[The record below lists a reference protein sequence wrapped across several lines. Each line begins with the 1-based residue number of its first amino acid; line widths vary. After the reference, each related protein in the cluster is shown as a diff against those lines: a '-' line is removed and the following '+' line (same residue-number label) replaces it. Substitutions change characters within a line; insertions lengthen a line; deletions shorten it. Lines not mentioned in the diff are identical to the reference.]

1 MSLRILLADDHQI
14 VRQGVRA
21 LLEKHGMQIVAECCD
36 GREAVQLAVKHNPD
50 VAVLDMTMPGL
61 NGVDAAR
68 QILEQ
73 RPSTGVVLL
82 TFQTGESQVVSALRV
97 GIRGYVLKTQTSDDL
112 VRALREVA
120 ARGTYLSPGISQI
133 VVTAYLNGGEPGQDP
148 LTSREREVL
157 QLVAEG
163 KTTKEVAGV
172 LGLSAKTAES
182 YRGRLMQKLEIHET
196 AGLVRYAIRQG
207 LIQAVL
213 LLFCVGDLVFDPAF
227 ADLVGDAVDLIM

>member
-21 LLEKHGMQIVAECCD
+21 LLEKHGMQVVAECCD
-36 GREAVQLAVKHNPD
+36 GREAVQLALKHNPD
-50 VAVLDMTMPGL
+50 VAVLDMTMPAL
-61 NGVDAAR
+61 NGIDAAR
-68 QILEQ
+68 HILEQ
-73 RPSTGVVLL
+73 RPGMPVVLL
-82 TFQTGESQVVSALRV
+82 TFQTSEPQVVAALRV

-133 VVTAYLNGGEPGQDP
+133 VVTAYLNGTEPSEDP
-148 LTSREREVL
+148 LTAREREVL

-163 KTTKEVAGV
+163 KTTKEVASA

-207 LIQAVL
+207 LIQAIL
-213 LLFCVGDLVFDPAF
+213 MLCCVGDFIFDPTF
-227 ADLVGDAVDLIM
+227 ADLLGDAIDLFV

>member
-21 LLEKHGMQIVAECCD
+21 LLEKHGMQVVAECCD

>member
-1 MSLRILLADDHQI
+1 MPLRILLADDHQI
-14 VRQGVRA
+14 VRQGVKA
-21 LLEKHGMQIVAECCD
+21 LLEKHGMQVVAECCD
-36 GREAVQLAVKHNPD
+36 GREAVQLALKHNPD

-82 TFQTGESQVVSALRV
+82 TFQTSEPQVVAALRAGV
-97 GIRGYVLKTQTSDDL
+97 RGYVLKTQTSDDL

-133 VVTAYLNGGEPGQDP
+133 VVTAYLNGSEPGEDP
-148 LTSREREVL
+148 LTAREREVL

-163 KTTKEVAGV
+163 KTTKEVADV

-207 LIQAVL
+207 LIQAVIMC
-213 LLFCVGDLVFDPAF
+213 FCVGNFVFDPAF
-227 ADLVGDAVDLIM
+227 ADLVSDAVDLLV

>member
-1 MSLRILLADDHQI
+1 MPLRILLADDHQI

-21 LLEKHGMQIVAECCD
+21 LLEKHGMQVVAECCD
-36 GREAVQLAVKHNPD
+36 GREAVQLAARHNPD
-50 VAVLDMTMPGL
+50 VAVLDVTMPGL

-73 RPSTGVVLL
+73 RPSIGVVLL
-82 TFQTGESQVVSALRV
+82 TFQTSEPQVAAALRA

-120 ARGTYLSPGISQI
+120 ARGTYLSPGISHI
-133 VVTAYLNGGEPGQDP
+133 VVTAYLNGSEPAEDP
-148 LTSREREVL
+148 LTAREREVL

-163 KTTKEVAGV
+163 RTTKEIAAE

-207 LIQAVL
+207 LIQAVIMCL
-213 LLFCVGDLVFDPAF
+213 CVGNFVFDPAF
-227 ADLVGDAVDLIM
+227 TDLLGDALDLIV

>member
-21 LLEKHGMQIVAECCD
+21 LLEKHGMQVVAECCD

-68 QILEQ
+68 QILDQ
-73 RPSTGVVLL
+73 RPSMGVVLL
-82 TFQTGESQVVSALRV
+82 TFQTGQAQVASALRV

-133 VVTAYLNGGEPGQDP
+133 VVTAYLNGTEPTDDP
-148 LTSREREVL
+148 LTAREREVL

-163 KTTKEVAGV
+163 KTTKEVADV

-207 LIQAVL
+207 LIQAALV
-213 LLFCVGDLVFDPAF
+213 LFCVGDFVFDPQF
-227 ADLVGDAVDLIM
+227 ADLISDALDLIT

>member
-82 TFQTGESQVVSALRV
+82 TFQTCESQVVSALRA

-148 LTSREREVL
+148 LTAREREVL

-213 LLFCVGDLVFDPAF
+213 LLFCVGDLVFDPDF
-227 ADLVGDAVDLIM
+227 ADLVGDALDLIM

>member
-1 MSLRILLADDHQI
+1 MSMRILLADDHQI

-21 LLEKHGMQIVAECCD
+21 LLEKHGMQVVAECCD
-36 GREAVQLAVKHNPD
+36 GREAVQHAVKHNPD

-73 RPSTGVVLL
+73 RPSMGVVLL
-82 TFQTGESQVVSALRV
+82 TFQTGQSQVAAALRA
-97 GIRGYVLKTQTSDDL
+97 GIRGYVLKTQTSEDL

-133 VVTAYLNGGEPGQDP
+133 VVTAYLNGTEPTDDP
-148 LTSREREVL
+148 LTAREREVL

-163 KTTKEVAGV
+163 KTTKEVADV

-207 LIQAVL
+207 IIQAVL
-213 LLFCVGDLVFDPAF
+213 LLFCVGDVVFDPGF
-227 ADLVGDAVDLIM
+227 ADLVGDALDVIM

>member
-1 MSLRILLADDHQI
+1 MSLRILLADDHQL

-21 LLEKHGMQIVAECCD
+21 LLEKHGMRVVAECCN
-36 GREAVQLAVKHNPD
+36 GREAVQLTLKHTPD
-50 VAVLDMTMPGL
+50 VAVLDMTMPEL
-61 NGVDAAR
+61 NGIDAAR

-73 RPSTGVVLL
+73 RPGMAVVLL
-82 TFQTGESQVVSALRV
+82 TFQTSEPQVVSALRV
-97 GIRGYVLKTQTSDDL
+97 GIRGYVLKTQTSEDL
-112 VRALREVA
+112 VRALHEVA

-133 VVTAYLNGGEPGQDP
+133 VVSAYLNGTEPGEDP

-182 YRGRLMQKLEIHET
+182 YRGRLMQKLQIHET

-213 LLFCVGDLVFDPAF
+213 MLFCLGDFIFDPSF
-227 ADLVGDAVDLIM
+227 TDFVSDALNLFG